1 MGWPEV
7 AENGRKSG
15 KPPVTRG
22 GRRRRIADPILARLA
37 TVGRENLPEATSGC
51 PLPHCSARVA
61 SGWPE
66 VPPSVQSSTTRRWL
80 NDSTWFPIW
89 RAFSWGFGSSRVVLG
104 ARVSFGITSYVYI
117 GSRVAFG

>member
-1 MGWPEV
+1 M
-7 AENGRKSG
+7 
-15 KPPVTRG
+15 TRG
-22 GRRRRIADPILARLA
+22 GRRCLFADPILAGPV
-37 TVGRENLPEATSGC
+37 TVGNENLPAAVSGC
-51 PLPHCSARVA
+51 PLPHWPARVA

-66 VPPSVQSSTTRRWL
+66 VPPSVQSSTTHRWL
-80 NDSTWFPIW
+80 NNSTWFPVW